1 MKWFRMWID
10 ILDDPKLA
18 VSVTAAE
25 TFRVTVLLMAYAR
38 ELNNAG
44 KIDQPDDVIAWRLR
58 ITIPELKKH
67 LKHLSD
73 LKIIDLK
80 PELHFINWAK
90 RQFLSDSS
98 TERVKRFRVGKR
110 NVSKLFPETPPDTDT
125 DTETDT
131 ELKARGTSKN
141 QPSPAPVPALKE
153 YSETVKSLCSRLEG
167 LIKNTDP
174 KFKIKSMATW
184 LKKMDELL
192 RLDNR
197 DEKEV
202 SEVID
207 FCQADQFWSAN
218 ILSPANLREKYP
230 QLLVKM
236 KRGGTNG
243 SAKNSP
249 SNDPRQAWRAREDIS
264 QFDNIKTTIVH
275 SGGGSG
281 NDDVI

>member
-73 LKIIDLK
+73 LKIIELK

-110 NVSKLFPETPPDTDT
+110 NVSKLFRETPPDTDT
-125 DTETDT
+125 ETDT
-131 ELKARGTSKN
+131 DTENKTPLTPLCPTSKTTLDGHVFFDRFWR
-141 QPSPAPVPALKE
+141 S
-153 YSETVKSLCSRLEG
+153 Y
-167 LIKNTDP
+167 P
-174 KFKIKSMATW
+174 KRIGKGAAEKAFKKIKPSESLLQTMILAIENFTESEQWKKDGGQYIPNPATW
-184 LKKMDELL
+184 LNQKRWEDEVPPEDKISKLNPAQQAVVKAMQN
-192 RLDNR
+192 RLQK
-197 DEKEV
+197 EKQNQEQKQI
-202 SEVID
+202 SDEVI
-207 FCQADQFWSAN
+207 
-218 ILSPANLREKYP
+218 
-230 QLLVKM
+230 
-236 KRGGTNG
+236 
-243 SAKNSP
+243 
-249 SNDPRQAWRAREDIS
+249 
-264 QFDNIKTTIVH
+264 
-275 SGGGSG
+275 
-281 NDDVI
+281 